1 MTATPPLR
9 ELPVT
14 DQAPQERGDA
24 ARNRTLLIDAA
35 RRLIAERGADAVTT
49 DDIAAA
55 AGVGKGTLFRRFG
68 SRAGL
73 MIVLLDEDEKGEQQA
88 MMFGP
93 PPLGPGAPALD
104 RLVAYGRDRL
114 SFVHTH
120 HALLSDA
127 NRDPQMRFNDPMM
140 LHHHHIRVLL
150 EDAGTTGDL
159 DAQAFALHSLLD
171 VDYVQ
176 SPADRARPDARA
188 ARRCVGKRGAQA
200 LRHMTPRWVLHVDLD
215 QFQAAVEVRRRPEL
229 AGLPIIVGGNGDPN
243 EPRKVV
249 TCASYPARKFGVHAG
264 MPLRSAARKCPDA
277 TFLPLDTAAYD
288 EASEEVMNLLRD
300 LGHPVEVWGWD
311 EAYIGAGVENPVQLA
326 EQIREV
332 IGQTELSCSVGIS
345 DNKQRAKVA
354 TGFGKPAGIY
364 QLTDEN
370 WMAVMGDLEVDA
382 LWGVGPKT
390 AKKLAGMGITTVA
403 DLAATDATLL
413 TSTFGPTTGLWL
425 LLLAKGGGDTN
436 VSAEPWVARSR
447 SHVITFAKDLTDRTE
462 INSAVIE
469 LARQTLTEIVAQGRV
484 VTRVAVT
491 VRTSTFYTRTKI
503 RKLAAPSTDADV
515 INETALDLLGLFELD
530 RPIRLLGVRLEL
542 KPPEGGY

>member
-1 MTATPPLR
+1 
-9 ELPVT
+9 
-14 DQAPQERGDA
+14 
-24 ARNRTLLIDAA
+24 
-35 RRLIAERGADAVTT
+35 
-49 DDIAAA
+49 
-55 AGVGKGTLFRRFG
+55 
-68 SRAGL
+68 
-73 MIVLLDEDEKGEQQA
+73 
-88 MMFGP
+88 
-93 PPLGPGAPALD
+93 
-104 RLVAYGRDRL
+104 
-114 SFVHTH
+114 
-120 HALLSDA
+120 
-127 NRDPQMRFNDPMM
+127 
-140 LHHHHIRVLL
+140 
-150 EDAGTTGDL
+150 
-159 DAQAFALHSLLD
+159 
-171 VDYVQ
+171 
-176 SPADRARPDARA
+176 
-188 ARRCVGKRGAQA
+188 
-200 LRHMTPRWVLHVDLD
+200 MTPRWVLHVDLD

-277 TFLPLDTAAYD
+277 TFLPLDTDAYD

-311 EAYIGAGVENPVQLA
+311 EAYIGVADPDNTVNPVQLA

-370 WMAVMGDLEVDA
+370 WMAVMGDLAVDA

-390 AKKLAGMGITTVA
+390 AKKLAGMGIATVA

-413 TSTFGPTTGLWL
+413 TSTFGPTTGLWI

-436 VSAEPWVARSR
+436 VSAAPWVPRSR
-447 SHVITFAKDLTDRTE
+447 SHVITFAKDLTDRAE
-462 INSAVIE
+462 IDSAVVE
-469 LARQTLTEIVAQGRV
+469 LAQQTLKEIVTQGRV

-491 VRTSTFYTRTKI
+491 VRTNTFYTRTKI
-503 RKLAAPSTDADV
+503 RKLPAPSTDADL
-515 INETALDLLGLFELD
+515 INETALDLLGHFELD

-542 KPPEGGY
+542 NPPEGGY